1 MNIKGTLT
9 ICDCCG
15 FKIFRKGK
23 ISFSKYHNS
32 LGSNYNS
39 LGSNYGA
46 YFEDIDPVPESWANY
61 GDEHLCPQC
70 AKKWKKAISKEE

>member
-9 ICDCCG
+9 YCNHCG

-23 ISFSKYHNS
+23 ISFSKYGAS
-32 LGSNYNS
+32 
-39 LGSNYGA
+39 A
-46 YFEDIDPVPESWANY
+46 YFEDIDPVPEDWANY

-70 AKKWKKAISKEE
+70 AKAWKKSIRATKEE

>member
-23 ISFSKYHNS
+23 ISFSNY
-32 LGSNYNS
+32 SNHV
-39 LGSNYGA
+39 A